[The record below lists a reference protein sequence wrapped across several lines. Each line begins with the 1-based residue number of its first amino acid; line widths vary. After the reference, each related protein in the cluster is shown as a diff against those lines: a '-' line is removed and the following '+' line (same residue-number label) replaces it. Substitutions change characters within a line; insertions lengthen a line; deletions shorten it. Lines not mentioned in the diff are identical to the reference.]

1 MKTDKILLEYPS
13 LWFGFKGQRYSN
25 HRLLRDTTYDSNPQN
40 LTEKT
45 NFGTTAVLTTLVSL
59 QA

>member
-13 LWFGFKGQRYSN
+13 LWFGFKGQRY
-25 HRLLRDTTYDSNPQN
+25 SNPQN